1 MMQVSSHEEY
11 LGNRNLL
18 KQALA
23 ICDKSSISNRIPY
36 AHITS
41 AHLGSSRCWEW
52 RAPQPLIKWL
62 MKLSRQASLLQD
74 PQTAAAAAG
83 AGAMLCFRTTARVAI
98 VLLVGSA
105 RSSGGWAFSGIKPLA
120 LSWTKLSSQNTQ
132 NQQRTSVQNTQG
144 IP

>member
-11 LGNRNLL
+11 LGHRNLL

-41 AHLGSSRCWEW
+41 APLGSSRCWEW
-52 RAPQPLIKWL
+52 RVSQPLIKWL
-62 MKLSRQASLLQD
+62 MKLSRKASLLQD
-74 PQTAAAAAG
+74 PQTAAAAG
-83 AGAMLCFRTTARVAI
+83 AGAMFCFRTTARVAI

-105 RSSGGWAFSGIKPLA
+105 RSSRG
-120 LSWTKLSSQNTQ
+120 
-132 NQQRTSVQNTQG
+132 
-144 IP
+144 